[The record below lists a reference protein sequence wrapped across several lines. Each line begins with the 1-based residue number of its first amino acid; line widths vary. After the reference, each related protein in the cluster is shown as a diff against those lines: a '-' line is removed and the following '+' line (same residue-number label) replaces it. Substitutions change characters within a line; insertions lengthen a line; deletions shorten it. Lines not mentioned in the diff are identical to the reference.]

1 MPKVSIKNQV
11 PKLDMNPM
19 VDMAFLLVSF
29 FMLTTTFKTE
39 EPVEVTTPASQTE
52 AKLPEK
58 DIMTITVSEDG
69 RVFFN
74 IDNKFT
80 RETLIKRMG
89 QRFEFALTEQQARN
103 FSLASSFGLPIGEL
117 SEWLSL
123 SNVERKKYPM
133 QGIPVDST
141 QNELKEWIIMSRA
154 VNPRLRVSLN
164 GDQHTPYPI
173 IDRVM
178 DILVDNNI
186 TRFSLVT
193 EIE

>member
-39 EPVEVTTPASQTE
+39 EPVDVTTPASQTE
-52 AKLPEK
+52 AKLPDK
-58 DIMTITVSEDG
+58 DIMTITVAEDG
-69 RVFFN
+69 RLFFN

-80 RETLIKRMG
+80 RENLIKRMG
-89 QRFEFALTEQQARN
+89 QRHDFALTEKQARN
-103 FSLASSFGLPIGEL
+103 FSLASSFGVPVAEL
-117 SEWLSL
+117 SDWLSKGDY
-123 SNVERKKYPM
+123 ERKAYPM
-133 QGIPVDST
+133 SGIPCDST
-141 QNELKEWIIMSRA
+141 QNELQEWIVMARS
-154 VNPRLRVSLN
+154 VNPRLRVSIK
-164 GDQHTPYPI
+164 GDQHTPFPV

-178 DILVDNNI
+178 DVLVENNI